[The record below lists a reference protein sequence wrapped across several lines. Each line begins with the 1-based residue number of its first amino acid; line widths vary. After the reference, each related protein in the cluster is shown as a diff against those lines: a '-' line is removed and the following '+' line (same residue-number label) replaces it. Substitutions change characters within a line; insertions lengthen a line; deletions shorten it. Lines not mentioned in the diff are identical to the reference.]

1 MRKLLRTSATVAT
14 ALSIAGSGIA
24 GVAGASSVTT
34 QGPDSPIRIRAHNH
48 QTVRNDNDVSVNS
61 SNSQDAYTG
70 NARVRNNT
78 TGGNATSGMARNNNT
93 TSTTVRISNTSL
105 AGSMGGGGG
114 GSDTV
119 RTSGPNSPIRIN
131 LSNRTSVDNDND
143 VHVTNTS
150 TQTASTG
157 NASVSNNTT
166 GGSARSGDATNTSST
181 VTSVTVNN

>member
-1 MRKLLRTSATVAT
+1 MRRILRTSATVAT
-14 ALSIAGSGIA
+14 ALSIAGSSVA

-34 QGPDSPIRIRAHNH
+34 QGPNSPIRIHARNQ

-61 SNSQDAYTG
+61 SNSQDAYSG
-70 NARVRNNT
+70 NAQVRNNT
-78 TGGNATSGMARNNNT
+78 TGGNATSGMARNSNT
-93 TSTTVRISNTSL
+93 TSTTVRIRNASL
-105 AGSMGGGGG
+105 TDGMGSGN
-114 GSDTV
+114 SDTV

-143 VHVTNTS
+143 VHVTNDS

-166 GGSARSGDATNTSST
+166 GGSARSGDATNTNRT
-181 VTSVTVNN
+181 VTSVTISN